1 MFKDRT
7 STPLNAVSAPQVLH
21 QISDAVSRG
30 AKVVKGGKRLDGSF
44 MEPTLLA
51 DVTADMLCTKEETF
65 GPLVPV
71 IRRVHTDEA
80 GLIPARRRFSFI
92 VTPSE
97 LACV

>member
-7 STPLNAVSAPQVLH
+7 STPLNAVSASQVLH

-71 IRRVHTDEA
+71 LR
-80 GLIPARRRFSFI
+80 
-92 VTPSE
+92 
-97 LACV
+97 